1 MAKILVLYY
10 TRQYPMRASQRDFL
24 FSFKKYA
31 LGHECFYLNA
41 FTNFYFSNLKKQ
53 NFDLVILTWSFLDSR
68 FMRENYLR
76 LLEKFSF
83 INDFSCPKIMMPQD
97 EFSHTD
103 LLCKTGEH
111 FHVDNIFS
119 VCPESEWAKV
129 YKTIDFSKV
138 KFYQLLTGY
147 IEDSLVSKIE
157 AISKKTEHKR
167 LIDVG
172 YRSGSAVYW
181 GRFNLIKFRI
191 ADEFLKISNKYGI
204 ISDIKFGWQNFLK
217 GDEWYR
223 FLLNCK
229 YIPGVE
235 GGSSVVDWDGSL
247 VDCVQNYL
255 KINPNADYDDVEK
268 HCISAGRD
276 GEINV
281 KAISPRHLEACLTK
295 TCQILIEGS
304 YNGVLESGKH
314 YISLK
319 EDFSNLDEIVD
330 KLGDEEMRTKIVNQA
345 YEDIILSGKYSYR
358 SMVTQVLGKF
368 KIKVPNK
375 KNNFYSLSYIINNTL
390 DYISL
395 IYVILFS
402 LGRSLRDKLKN

>member
-1 MAKILVLYY
+1 MAKVLVLYY

-24 FSFKKYA
+24 FSFKKHA

-103 LLCKTGEH
+103 LLCKTREH
-111 FHVDNIFS
+111 FHVNNIFS

-191 ADEFLKISNKYGI
+191 ADEFLKISSKHGI

-314 YISLK
+314 YISLE
-319 EDFSNLDEIVD
+319 EDFSNLDEIID
-330 KLGDEEMRTKIVNQA
+330 KLGNEDMRTKIVNQSYA
-345 YEDIILSGKYSYR
+345 YLTISGKYSYR

-375 KNNFYSLSYIINNTL
+375 KNNFYSLSFIINNTL

-395 IYVILFS
+395 FYVMLFS
-402 LGRSLRDKLKN
+402 LVRSLRDKLNN

>member
-10 TRQYPMRASQRDFL
+10 TRQYPMRASQRDYL

-31 LGHECFYLNA
+31 FGHECFYLNT
-41 FTNFYFSNLKKQ
+41 FTNFYLNSLKKK

-68 FMRENYLR
+68 FMRDNYIR

-103 LLCKTGEH
+103 LLCETAKN
-111 FHVDNIFS
+111 FNVDYIFS
-119 VCPESEWAKV
+119 VCPESEWPKI

-147 IEDSLVSKIE
+147 IEDSLISKIE
-157 AISKKTEHKR
+157 NISKKIGNKR
-167 LIDVG
+167 SFDVG

-191 ADEFLKISNKYGI
+191 ADEFLKLSNKYGI
-204 ISDIKFGWQNFLK
+204 ITDIKFGWQNFLK
-217 GDEWYR
+217 GDDWYR
-223 FLLNCK
+223 FLLNCR

-235 GGSSVVDWDGSL
+235 GGSSVIDWDGSL
-247 VDCVQNYL
+247 VDCVQDYL

-268 HCISAGRD
+268 HCIAAGRD
-276 GEINV
+276 GEIDV

-295 TCQILIEGS
+295 TCQILIEGT

-314 YISLK
+314 YIALK
-319 EDFSNLDEIVD
+319 NDFSNLDEILS
-330 KLGDEEMRTKIVNQA
+330 KLGDEEMRTIIVNQA
-345 YEDIILSGKYSYR
+345 YNDIVLSGRYSYR
-358 SMVTQVLGKF
+358 SMVSNLLDQF
-368 KIKVPNK
+368 KIKVPIK
-375 KNNFYSLSYIINNTL
+375 KNKFYSLSFILNNTL

-395 IYVILFS
+395 FYVILFS
-402 LGRSLRDKLKN
+402 LARSFRDKLKN